1 MKMNI
6 RYPKRKDSQQTFN
19 HIILTSKKLFAKN
32 GFHST
37 SINEIIEKA
46 KIATGTFYFYFKDKL
61 TVYHYI
67 LDEYRHQIRQTIAQA
82 ITTNMSRYEKEFH
95 GLKAFLRYAWEDRLA
110 YQIIWESM
118 LIDYD
123 IFKSY
128 YMSFSQDY
136 MKQLERSEDELNE
149 NINLETLSF
158 VLMGIANFVGLQV
171 LFRDTCTENDL
182 DQITNQVMR
191 ILKEGIFK

>member
-1 MKMNI
+1 MNMNI

-46 KIATGTFYFYFKDKL
+46 KIATGTFYLYFKDKL

-82 ITTNMSRYEKEFH
+82 ITANMSRYEKEFH
-95 GLKAFLRYAWEDRLA
+95 GLKAFLKYAWEDRLA

-128 YMSFSQDY
+128 YISFSQDY
-136 MKQLERSEDELNE
+136 IKQLERSEDELNE

-182 DQITNQVMR
+182 DQITNQVMH

>member
-46 KIATGTFYFYFKDKL
+46 KIATGTFYLYFKDKL